1 MILKTKYSKKN
12 SRSKCC
18 ICVPSFSLVRLP
30 SSGEGG
36 NVFPQT
42 RTWNSLSRKKSFSK
56 KENIRKEIKRE
67 EMLASFFYELFFCA
81 QDIKWSLERYWW
93 AMGYP
98 YSAVCSYSKG
108 SPFLKCVG
116 SIWALPKQLQTPH
129 PLCQTGK
136 RRKKCLLSSWQALK
150 PPDNMGKSAPNH
162 PVKPLQ
168 PPPPPLR
175 AMPIETIHFKKGL
188 PLLNYFSP

>member
-1 MILKTKYSKKN
+1 M
-12 SRSKCC
+12 
-18 ICVPSFSLVRLP
+18 PSFSLVGLP

-116 SIWALPKQLQTPH
+116 SIWALPKSLKSSVLCQMYKRGKKVFQTILASPYIPGQIYANKMLQTIIASLYTSPI
-129 PLCQTGK
+129 LRK
-136 RRKKCLLSSWQALK
+136 RGYS
-150 PPDNMGKSAPNH
+150 
-162 PVKPLQ
+162 
-168 PPPPPLR
+168 
-175 AMPIETIHFKKGL
+175 
-188 PLLNYFSP
+188 